1 MKRVLILLAI
11 LLLLGCV
18 GQETQVTPT
27 ETPIKIPVKPEIKVV
42 TAPGGY
48 LFYENSSVSKIL
60 LTNYTLNVTI
70 LEEGIYYTRYTIT
83 QGKPGPVEK
92 VYRIELGKPAVLIR
106 GTVKNDYDE
115 MFYVALFAYGYDSS
129 GKKVS
134 ESVTPARPG
143 YPWGTGTVVKLESG
157 EEKSFKLVLE
167 YKENLTTIKIF
178 VGISKYP
185 MP

>member
-11 LLLLGCV
+11 LLFLGCV
-18 GQETQVTPT
+18 GQETPVTPT